1 MLDQEQHIRAT
12 VLVYPVLVRE
22 VNASRIPGPLI
33 NATLQYILWRI
44 HNGRLQEEVCKSFLY
59 LHVAY
64 DCAERN
70 PYGTP
75 ISLPIHS
82 PFQMLSSSQDDPV
95 AIPDSPQRG
104 AWARSY
110 DNHRAAPSLNA
121 ERVKS
126 ESPELS
132 MSIREY
138 PSSQPPQEHTT
149 FVSLTP
155 NSSQTSL
162 DQAHQ
167 KLGKNAIS
175 QNLPDSENPLEARRP
190 SPHTGNSITRPFS
203 RRDYHILRSV
213 AQQRPSQTDPIET
226 DDSLSQEQIHSDRL
240 AKRPLGHSLPVTSIT
255 LDWAQVRSPN
265 DSTSNQR
272 NVQSIGLGDSS
283 NLRTEQSAGARAQ
296 SIGPSAIQCA
306 TLSKQLSKPPLAKTA
321 IDVQGHLPAL
331 TAHREVSQDQSVQ
344 VPLLERNDAQNS
356 QDLSQDIGSTS
367 FNDVRA
373 SKAFTIGHYP
383 RDFRPETTTNLTV
396 TEATSSL
403 PTAPVRKSILDQTS
417 HVHDN
422 PIPQLQI
429 AELSMNTSQN
439 GADTEVSRK
448 TQLKPISGPSAKPTT
463 VADGD
468 AQFGHELTTSVK
480 PSKKQ
485 DGGAKL
491 KKSEQATKE
500 AQQVSYTEVPP
511 FDPGE
516 NILQGENTA
525 DCTTVSGGS
534 TSQKQARPAFINT
547 PKKRARATQEAVSM
561 DGSDCKA
568 SQELSV
574 SRTEISGR
582 KTAPRLEH
590 AEGDGATSGTEIG
603 KVIVKTDRSA
613 EEKRKAEDKA
623 KREADAV
630 AKFLAK
636 EESRSR
642 TPSSKSTSKRKR
654 CDLNQASQ
662 SFATA
667 ASVQGVRQMSS
678 IGTQQSSPI
687 VGNESLGKRSMT
699 PLFPSG
705 STSLVRP
712 TKSALRKSQSS
723 TPRSVSFNDDPIAPP
738 GPLKTTTSKW
748 VEPKIE
754 SRNAASGTVKDSKA
768 TSEKVIAK
776 TKSSQIAVEQAT
788 PVKKDLN
795 ASGSKLRP
803 QVVKDTASTVVTGLP
818 KPKVQTKLTIT
829 RDVKLK
835 GRVDRP
841 PKSPTPAMEKE
852 EVTAFDS
859 ENSAS
864 TFYSDEENLPR
875 RAKAGPSKK
884 RKLTHA
890 MKPTASSLDIRS
902 EEKQQTPTTVSKTEV
917 HLPVPSAKSVHISHQ
932 NGTGQHPN
940 YSASKP
946 KPQAKSSSPS
956 ASDQKSNVVAVTQVD
971 SREASRSRSP
981 AQYMSGASRASS
993 GSASDA
999 GPRAGH
1005 RSADESVSESGSQ
1018 YETGSDSEGA
1028 SESASDLAETD
1039 SLMNS
1044 NGGTSLPNGVENEK
1058 DLKSSKLQSEI
1069 SNKPSNRKT
1078 LSASSR
1084 SASQSRTDEE
1094 DKENPARDLDQQ
1106 LQRDAHLSMKPPR
1119 QGTTVPSATKT
1130 GKPAPVPIV
1139 EPGVSQFPTLTG
1151 LRGRALKTDDNAG
1164 ATATQSPKTPLLSRI
1179 VSKPVKQLQTQTA
1192 DDTSSSSSESEDETS
1207 SSDDQQ
1213 SKPNGQSSRENAQE
1227 TTKPQPRPFPGSRG
1241 VMKRMFSGGVTDT

>member
-12 VLVYPVLVRE
+12 VLVNPVLLVRE
-22 VNASRIPGPLI
+22 VDTSRIPGRMI
-33 NATLQYILWRI
+33 NATLLYILWRI
-44 HNGRLQEEVCKSFLY
+44 HNGHLQEDVCKFFLY
-59 LHVAY
+59 MHVAY

-82 PFQMLSSSQDDPV
+82 PFQMLSSSQGDPV

-104 AWARSY
+104 AWAHSY
-110 DNHRAAPSLNA
+110 DNHRAAPSLNTN
-121 ERVKS
+121 RVKS

-138 PSSQPPQEHTT
+138 PSSQPPQENTT

-155 NSSQTSL
+155 NSSQISL

-167 KLGKNAIS
+167 KLARNAIS
-175 QNLPDSENPLEARRP
+175 QTLPDSENPLEAQRP
-190 SPHTGNSITRPFS
+190 SPEGNSISHPFS
-203 RRDYHILRSV
+203 NRHYHILRSV

-226 DDSLSQEQIHSDRL
+226 DDSLSQEHIPSDRL

-255 LDWAQVRSPN
+255 LDRAQVRSPN
-265 DSTSNQR
+265 DSTSGQR
-272 NVQSIGLGDSS
+272 NVQSAGLGDSS
-283 NLRTEQSAGARAQ
+283 NLRTEQSAGARTQ
-296 SIGPSAIQCA
+296 SLGTSAIHDA
-306 TLSKQLSKPPLAKTA
+306 TLSKQLSDLPVAKTA
-321 IDVQGHLPAL
+321 TDLQGHLPTL
-331 TAHREVSQDQSVQ
+331 TARREVSPDQSVQ
-344 VPLLERNDAQNS
+344 VPLLERNGAQNS
-356 QDLSQDIGSTS
+356 QDLSLDIGSTS

-373 SKAFTIGHYP
+373 SKAFTTGHFP
-383 RDFRPETTTNLTV
+383 RDSQPETTTNPTA

-403 PTAPVRKSILDQTS
+403 PTAPVRKPILDQTS
-417 HVHDN
+417 YVDEN
-422 PIPQLQI
+422 PVPQLQI
-429 AELSMNTSQN
+429 AGVPMNTSQDA
-439 GADTEVSRK
+439 GDTGLSGK
-448 TQLKPISGPSAKPTT
+448 TQLKPISGPSAKPIT

-468 AQFGHELTTSVK
+468 AQFGHELATSVK
-480 PSKKQ
+480 SSKKQ
-485 DGGAKL
+485 DGDAKL
-491 KKSEQATKE
+491 KKPEQATKE
-500 AQQVSYTEVPP
+500 AQQVSYTEVQR
-511 FDPGE
+511 FERGK
-516 NILQGENTA
+516 NTVRGENTA
-525 DCTTVSGGS
+525 NCTTVPSGE
-534 TSQKQARPAFINT
+534 TSQMQARPAVVNT
-547 PKKRARATQEAVSM
+547 PKKSSRATQEAVST
-561 DGSDCKA
+561 DGLDCKA
-568 SQELSV
+568 SQKLSV
-574 SRTEISGR
+574 SRKEISGR
-582 KTAPRLEH
+582 KTAPRFEN
-590 AEGDGATSGTEIG
+590 AEGNRATSGTEIG

-613 EEKRKAEDKA
+613 QEKREAEDRA
-623 KREADAV
+623 KRQADAV
-630 AKFLAK
+630 AYLLAK

-654 CDLNQASQ
+654 CDSNQASQ

-678 IGTQQSSPI
+678 IGTQQSSSPI
-687 VGNESLGKRSMT
+687 VGNESFGKRSMT

-705 STSLVRP
+705 SISLVRP
-712 TKSALRKSQSS
+712 AKSALRKSQSS

-754 SRNAASGTVKDSKA
+754 SRNAASGAVKDSKA
-768 TSEKVIAK
+768 TSKKVIAK
-776 TKSSQIAVEQAT
+776 PKSSHTAVEQGAPT
-788 PVKKDLN
+788 KKNLN
-795 ASGSKLRP
+795 ASGSKLAP
-803 QVVKDTASTVVTGLP
+803 QVVKDAASTVVTGLP

-835 GRVDRP
+835 GRADGP
-841 PKSPTPAMEKE
+841 PKSPTPAMKE
-852 EVTAFDS
+852 EDTAFDG

-902 EEKQQTPTTVSKTEV
+902 EEKQQTPITVSKAEV
-917 HLPVPSAKSVHISHQ
+917 HPPVPSAKNAHISHQ
-932 NGTGQHPN
+932 NGKAQHPS

-946 KPQAKSSSPS
+946 KPQAEPSSPS
-956 ASDQKSNVVAVTQVD
+956 ASDQKSIVVAVTEVD
-971 SREASRSRSP
+971 SREASKSRSP
-981 AQYMSGASRASS
+981 AQYISGASRASS

-1018 YETGSDSEGA
+1018 YESGSDSEDA
-1028 SESASDLAETD
+1028 SESASSAETD

-1044 NGGTSLPNGVENEK
+1044 KGGTSLPNGVGNEK
-1058 DLKSSKLQSEI
+1058 DLKSSKLQWET

-1084 SASQSRTDEE
+1084 SVSQSRTGEE
-1094 DKENPARDLDQQ
+1094 DKENPSRDLDQQ

-1119 QGTTVPSATKT
+1119 QETRVQSATKT
-1130 GKPAPVPIV
+1130 GKPAPVPVV

-1151 LRGRALKTDDNAG
+1151 LRGRALKTDDYAG
-1164 ATATQSPKTPLLSRI
+1164 ATATQSSKAPLLSRI
-1179 VSKPVKQLQTQTA
+1179 VSKPVKQLETQAA

-1213 SKPNGQSSRENAQE
+1213 SKPNGQSSRENADE
-1227 TTKPQPRPFPGSRG
+1227 TTKPQPRRIPGSRG
-1241 VMKRMFSGGVTDT
+1241 IMKRMFSGGVTDT